1 MSIRSFFKQ
10 KDGLPD
16 PKGSLS
22 TCLSSQAIA
31 LANKEVEKVTSEKGI
46 GKQRGHTDRER
57 YGAPSH
63 TPVLLQ
69 QLPPIFL
76 YIHGSLK
83 CSKVFPTPPCQLLF
97 CQLAWRS
104 WKDFAAFEDRHT
116 LCIATEEGLRG
127 RNVLH
132 SLRVHSCASML
143 NNICSEYS

>member
-1 MSIRSFFKQ
+1 MSIQSFFKRM
-10 KDGLPD
+10 DGLPD

-69 QLPPIFL
+69 QLPPIR
-76 YIHGSLK
+76 GSLE
-83 CSKVFPTPPCQLLF
+83 CSKLTSLLPRVKKMALKYF
-97 CQLAWRS
+97 RS
-104 WKDFAAFEDRHT
+104 P
-116 LCIATEEGLRG
+116 
-127 RNVLH
+127 
-132 SLRVHSCASML
+132 S
-143 NNICSEYS
+143 